1 MLDRE
6 TLDEYN
12 RGRKETTMKILI
24 ASDVHGSYSA
34 IRKILQKAQEEK
46 ARDLIL
52 LGDIYN
58 HGPRNPFPDEY
69 APMKVAEAL
78 NGVKRLTVIKG
89 NCDSEVD
96 EMISSFTFSESAYLF
111 SGDKKIFLTH
121 GHKYNEKALP
131 SGCDVLIYGHFHVG
145 FIKEKEGVIIAN
157 PGSISLPKENSEP
170 SYLLL
175 DDGKLQLK
183 SLLTGKILSEKSL

>member
-1 MLDRE
+1 
-6 TLDEYN
+6 
-12 RGRKETTMKILI
+12 MKLLI

-34 IRKILQKAQEEK
+34 IEKVLKKVQEENAQE
-46 ARDLIL
+46 LIL

-78 NGVKRLTVIKG
+78 NKTERLTVIKG

-111 SGDKKIFLTH
+111 VNGKKIFLTH
-121 GHKYNEKALP
+121 GHKYNENALP
-131 SGCDVLIYGHFHVG
+131 SGCDALIYGHFHIG
-145 FIKEKEGVIIAN
+145 FIKEKEGLIIAN
-157 PGSISLPKENSEP
+157 PGSVSLPKENSEP
-170 SYLLL
+170 SYLVLG
-175 DDGKLQLK
+175 DGLLQLK
-183 SLLTGKILSEKSL
+183 SLHTGKLLAEKTL

>member
-1 MLDRE
+1 
-6 TLDEYN
+6 
-12 RGRKETTMKILI
+12 MKLLI

-34 IRKILQKAQEEK
+34 IKSLQKRMIEEDAK
-46 ARDLIL
+46 ELVL

-78 NGVKRLTVIKG
+78 NKIERLTAIKG

-96 EMISSFTFSESAYLF
+96 EMISSFTFSESAYIII
-111 SGDKKIFLTH
+111 DEKKIFLTH
-121 GHKYNEKALP
+121 GHKYNENTLP

-145 FIKEKEGVIIAN
+145 FIKEKDGLVIAN
-157 PGSISLPKENSEP
+157 PGSVSLPKQNSDP
-170 SYLLL
+170 SYLILG
-175 DDGKLQLK
+175 DGYLQLK
-183 SLLTGKILSEKSL
+183 NLHTGELLSQKKL